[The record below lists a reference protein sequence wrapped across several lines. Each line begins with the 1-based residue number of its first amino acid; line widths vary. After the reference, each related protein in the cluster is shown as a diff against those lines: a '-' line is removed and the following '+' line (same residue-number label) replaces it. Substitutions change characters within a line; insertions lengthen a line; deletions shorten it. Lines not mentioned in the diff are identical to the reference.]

1 MHDSSF
7 DLLAGYGVGSW
18 RIKRIGL
25 RWPLPGLGMDGVGR
39 GVEVAQAPTES
50 RAVAGVGLVGV
61 GRGRGSGKSVLKN
74 SVGSN
79 KKKKMIIVVCLCPL
93 ITY

>member
-1 MHDSSF
+1 VHDSSF

-50 RAVAGVGLVGV
+50 RAVAGWVWWELAEGEGV
-61 GRGRGSGKSVLKN
+61 ASQCLRTLLAATRR
-74 SVGSN
+74 
-79 KKKKMIIVVCLCPL
+79 KK
-93 ITY
+93 